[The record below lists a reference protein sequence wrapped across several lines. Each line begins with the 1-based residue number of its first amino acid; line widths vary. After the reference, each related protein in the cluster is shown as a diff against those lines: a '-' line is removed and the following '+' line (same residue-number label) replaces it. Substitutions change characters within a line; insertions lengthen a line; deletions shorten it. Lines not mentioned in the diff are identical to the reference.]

1 MPISYL
7 VATSAFAKGVA
18 LGFAAMVAAKAC
30 KNRQNGDKRRS
41 SGQRSTPR
49 PISGPGWLE

>member
-1 MPISYL
+1 MLISYL

-18 LGFAAMVAAKAC
+18 LSFAAMAAAKAC

-41 SGQRSTPR
+41 SGQTLNSAAHLWA
-49 PISGPGWLE
+49 GVA

>member
-18 LGFAAMVAAKAC
+18 LGFAAMAAAKAC
-30 KNRQNGDKRRS
+30 KNRQNGDKR
-41 SGQRSTPR
+41 
-49 PISGPGWLE
+49 